1 MSPVGVFPGSKCIPA
16 GLPQCPLASRAVQHL
31 GNPSDCVLPMISC
44 CRGMRRT
51 FPVRSDGQIS
61 LPFPS
66 LSLRRCPSYAAGKQ
80 SRRAAL
86 RRTCQELGPQPGAS
100 LCLLKVTQSGISRA
114 CPWPCEVCFVRA
126 VWCWSC
132 RLLWGSLLAP
142 VAPRCL
148 RALRGTL
155 LPAQSPSRGK
165 PCAVS
170 WEVLGGWLLLFWC
183 LSAPTWPRQ
192 GTVQTAAMGRHV
204 AGARVE
210 ERRGKHLKIRAISML
225 GDVESDKIHKKPV
238 GGVKTARS

>member
-44 CRGMRRT
+44 CRGMRWT

-61 LPFPS
+61 LPFPFS
-66 LSLRRCPSYAAGKQ
+66 EPLSQLCSGEAEPTGGVAPCL
-80 SRRAAL
+80 SRAR
-86 RRTCQELGPQPGAS
+86 PQPGAS

-126 VWCWSC
+126 VWWWSC
-132 RLLWGSLLAP
+132 RSLWGSLLAP
-142 VAPRCL
+142 VAPCCL
-148 RALRGTL
+148 RALCSTL

-192 GTVQTAAMGRHV
+192 GTVETAAMGRHV

-210 ERRGKHLKIRAISML
+210 ERRGKHLKI
-225 GDVESDKIHKKPV
+225 
-238 GGVKTARS
+238 

>member
-1 MSPVGVFPGSKCIPA
+1 MPNGKSRSASLQLTPFYAFITGGKSGVLGFAPLWERSVTKVSPVGVFPGSKCIPA

-44 CRGMRRT
+44 CRGMCRT

-86 RRTCQELGPQPGAS
+86 RRACQELGPQPGAS

-132 RLLWGSLLAP
+132 PSLWGSLLAP

-148 RALRGTL
+148 RALRSTL

-170 WEVLGGWLLLFWC
+170 WEVLGGWLLLF
-183 LSAPTWPRQ
+183 L
-192 GTVQTAAMGRHV
+192 V
-204 AGARVE
+204 
-210 ERRGKHLKIRAISML
+210 
-225 GDVESDKIHKKPV
+225 PV
-238 GGVKTARS
+238 SSYLA